1 MEQKENREHLIAT
14 VRDML
19 LTSCEQIGAQSIEHC
34 WTRHD
39 GTNVKLALSIHPAG
53 EEEEEPEDELY
64 TYARAAIKKF
74 GMDKQVDMAIEEMA
88 ELTKALL
95 KYRRVRDCATIV
107 KSIDNIHEEMEDV
120 RIMLAQLGC
129 IYGRSP
135 QWAEKKLAHLKELV
149 EPDPEERGRSDG

>member
-1 MEQKENREHLIAT
+1 MTQREIQENLIRT

-19 LTSCEQIGAQSIEHC
+19 LTSCEKMGAQSIEHC

-39 GTNVKLALSIHPAG
+39 GTEVKLTLTIHPAG
-53 EEEEEPEDELY
+53 EKEEKPEDELR
-64 TYARAAIKKF
+64 TYARAAVKKF
-74 GMDKQVDMAIEEMA
+74 GMNKQVDMAIEEMS

-95 KYRRVRDCATIV
+95 KHRRAADCATTA
-107 KSIDNIHEEMEDV
+107 KSGDNIREEMEDV
-120 RIMLAQLGC
+120 RIMLAQLDC

-149 EPDPEERGRSDG
+149 KGEEGDGND